1 MLELNGITKS
11 YGTHRVLDDVSFT
24 VAPAADGL
32 RRRQRRGQ
40 DDDDADHPGR
50 ARPGRRHRHPRRHG

>member
-24 VAPAADGL
+24 VAPGRMTGFVVVLPGMAAPSPSAA
-32 RRRQRRGQ
+32 RG
-40 DDDDADHPGR
+40 
-50 ARPGRRHRHPRRHG
+50 